1 MAKETPTILRQYD
14 RLAAVAVLAALL
26 VSLLY
31 LIVAGLRQQREV
43 SEYDQDQQSKVPSK
57 AQIKPVD
64 LAADEALLRRV
75 TAPGKADLL
84 KVSANPDAPNLF
96 TPARRL
102 LCVSCAQPI
111 DWQASVCPNCKTQQP
126 KEKKID
132 LSTIDSDSDGM
143 PDLWEAQ
150 HKLNPKDAA
159 DGEQDADG
167 DGFTNLEEYEAKTNP
182 RDPKSHPGY
191 ETRMSLKGIAGTKLP
206 LRAIN
211 KMELPSTKD
220 AEGKTVRHYQ
230 LTFVSVDA
238 EGKPGTT
245 PIRVNDGALIGK
257 SGFRFVRYNELPK
270 KELRVG
276 EHKQLRFIEV
286 STIDLVRESD
296 GKKAT
301 LVFWDANNP
310 EWPGEPLLEQKATLE
325 VDLPGVEPVVVA
337 PGTEFSVKGE
347 TYRARAVDAEK
358 KAVLLEKKADG
369 KVFELK

>member
-1 MAKETPTILRQYD
+1 MANETPTILRQYD
-14 RLAAVAVLAALL
+14 RLAAVAVLVVLL

-31 LIVAGLRQQREV
+31 LIVAGLTQQEEARK
-43 SEYDQDQQSKVPSK
+43 YDGTQQSKEPSK
-57 AQIKPVD
+57 VQVKPVD
-64 LAADEALLRRV
+64 LAVDEALLKRV
-75 TAPGKADLL
+75 VAPGKGDLL
-84 KVSANPDAPNLF
+84 TVRSDPDAPNLF

-126 KEKKID
+126 KERKID
-132 LSTIDSDSDGM
+132 LSTVDTDGDGM
-143 PDLWEAQ
+143 PDLWEIQ
-150 HKLNPKDAA
+150 YQFNPKDAA

-167 DGFTNLEEYEAKTNP
+167 DGFTNFEEFEAKTNP

-191 ETRMSLKGIAGTKLP
+191 ETRMTLKGIAGTKLP
-206 LRAIN
+206 LRVIN

-220 AEGKTVRHYQ
+220 AAGETVRHYQ

-245 PIRVNDGALIGK
+245 PLRVNDGALIGK
-257 SGFRFVRYNELPK
+257 SGFRFTRYNEVPK
-270 KELRVG
+270 KVILVG
-276 EHKQLRFIEV
+276 EHKQQRFVEV
-286 STIDLVRESD
+286 STIELVRESD

-310 EWPGEPLLEQKATLE
+310 DWPGEPLLEQKATIE
-325 VDLPGVEPVVVA
+325 IDLPGVEPVVVA
-337 PGTEFSVKGE
+337 PGTEFAVKGE
-347 TYRARAVDAEK
+347 GFRARTVDAEK